1 MSKYNNLTKEDLIK
15 YIEELEKQLKST
27 KYGLYWD
34 KSIEK
39 EIVEIELMD
48 SIPFLN
54 KVDEL
59 TIADNGLDN
68 VLIEGDNLHALTLL
82 NMINPING
90 LVDVIYIDPPYN
102 TCNKDFA
109 YNDKFVDVED
119 GYRHSK
125 WLSFMEKRLRL
136 ARELLKE
143 HGVIFISIDDNEYA
157 NLRLLCDAIFGER
170 NYLTTFIRKT
180 KSMTGDD
187 GNGLNIQQEY
197 LLVYAKIKVKVKFVG
212 EQKNFES
219 FSNPDNDPNG
229 PWCNADP
236 SAKSGGESTYFPIVN
251 PITGQ
256 IDYPP
261 KGRYWA
267 FSKETFHKYIES
279 GRIKFKDK
287 IVKNQRGFI
296 FKRYAEMMESKTHP
310 VDTLVFTTNEYMNSV
325 ATIDINN
332 ILNDVKF
339 NYPKPTSF
347 IKKLIKYSTNEKS
360 IILDFFAGSGT
371 TGQAVLELNKEDG
384 GYRRFILCT
393 NNENNICTDVTY
405 PRLKTVITG
414 VRPDGSKYSD
424 GLPGSLHYYKCD
436 FIPRISNTD
445 QAKYSLVEKVN
456 HLLCILENTFELVEK
471 KDKFYIYQNSIISK
485 RLFMYIDYF
494 DEMSFKE
501 FKNHI
506 KNSNAKSNI
515 VYMFSTDNVID
526 ETLFF
531 DLPGIELK
539 AIPTKIYE
547 IYREITEDM
556 KRW

>member
-180 KSMTGDD
+180 KSMT
-187 GNGLNIQQEY
+187 E
-197 LLVYAKIKVKVKFVG
+197 V
-212 EQKNFES
+212 
-219 FSNPDNDPNG
+219 
-229 PWCNADP
+229 
-236 SAKSGGESTYFPIVN
+236 
-251 PITGQ
+251 
-256 IDYPP
+256 
-261 KGRYWA
+261 
-267 FSKETFHKYIES
+267 
-279 GRIKFKDK
+279 
-287 IVKNQRGFI
+287 
-296 FKRYAEMMESKTHP
+296 MME
-310 VDTLVFTTNEYMNSV
+310 
-325 ATIDINN
+325 
-332 ILNDVKF
+332 
-339 NYPKPTSF
+339 
-347 IKKLIKYSTNEKS
+347 
-360 IILDFFAGSGT
+360 
-371 TGQAVLELNKEDG
+371 TG
-384 GYRRFILCT
+384 
-393 NNENNICTDVTY
+393 
-405 PRLKTVITG
+405 
-414 VRPDGSKYSD
+414 
-424 GLPGSLHYYKCD
+424 
-436 FIPRISNTD
+436 
-445 QAKYSLVEKVN
+445 
-456 HLLCILENTFELVEK
+456 
-471 KDKFYIYQNSIISK
+471 
-485 RLFMYIDYF
+485 
-494 DEMSFKE
+494 
-501 FKNHI
+501 
-506 KNSNAKSNI
+506 
-515 VYMFSTDNVID
+515 
-526 ETLFF
+526 
-531 DLPGIELK
+531 
-539 AIPTKIYE
+539 
-547 IYREITEDM
+547 
-556 KRW
+556 